1 VNAFEKKRRTILMRS
16 VASGLFF
23 ALFAAFSVAALVTER
38 RDLFNWL
45 LPVAII
51 SILLLPRETM
61 PAEEPQSEDEYQIA
75 DRLEKTRLWLAYTRV
90 VYLLVALFIL
100 FGLPSLL

>member
-1 VNAFEKKRRTILMRS
+1 MRS